1 MHRKNK
7 KISFDFK
14 VWLCS
19 FLVTAVLLSCFFAY
33 VYAIQKKQGIRVM
46 ESYNRNIITSVS
58 QSFSVINNIAESQGV
73 RILNLP
79 TATRLI
85 YRENSDPNQHTLD
98 IHALSREISTIPYLE
113 SAVTYNNMTKV
124 FEYYIGGSVKNNAN
138 IENILN
144 NGKTLYPYTPYITM
158 LSRHDGSRYPVIT
171 YYCYDFLD
179 GDKMNGTIAI
189 NVRFEWLESI
199 MSGLDGMNI
208 KILDKS
214 GNVLYNYES
223 PQDFDIDDEYREKI
237 LSYGGFTKSG
247 EDGKKYV
254 TSEELGSSDYY
265 VVCEQDYSV
274 IYSDYMKQ
282 TRINLLLLS
291 VVAVVFGIGI
301 TRVLS
306 SYISKPIRKMSAY
319 ITNGKKITDDVF
331 EEIYSILKENPY
343 NTFQLNE
350 MKKAILSYREQ
361 NNLVLLMNGGKEK
374 LSGEDYGILK
384 DFFGGGAVVGIE
396 LLFEH
401 SADSQVVRDICA
413 ACFEGLFE
421 YKITAVE
428 YNDFVLLIK
437 NADDIEHITQAS
449 ERLGRTLGEKLS
461 QLVSVFIGTQFSF
474 SEIEKLYSEL
484 KLIRSYELI
493 YSRGCILDKKT
504 IEENYTPGGCVYPS
518 REENSILKAISKK
531 DAAQAELLFDK
542 FLSAIMGSTVEDFR
556 ASILRLTVNIETMFD
571 KENMHSGTVRRI
583 PEYETMND
591 VCRGFTEL
599 VDICCRENA
608 DGVNAGYSREI
619 NYMIEYIEKNFS
631 DPLLNTDMIAEEFKI
646 SAPYCAKKFRTETG
660 ISINKYLTEYRL
672 KKAIHY
678 LDETDENINT
688 VFEKIGFGN
697 ESNFYRQFKKYY
709 GVTPGEYKA
718 AKHKRT

>member
-1 MHRKNK
+1 M
-7 KISFDFK
+7 
-14 VWLCS
+14 
-19 FLVTAVLLSCFFAY
+19 
-33 VYAIQKKQGIRVM
+33 
-46 ESYNRNIITSVS
+46 
-58 QSFSVINNIAESQGV
+58 
-73 RILNLP
+73 
-79 TATRLI
+79 
-85 YRENSDPNQHTLD
+85 
-98 IHALSREISTIPYLE
+98 
-113 SAVTYNNMTKV
+113 
-124 FEYYIGGSVKNNAN
+124 
-138 IENILN
+138 
-144 NGKTLYPYTPYITM
+144 
-158 LSRHDGSRYPVIT
+158 
-171 YYCYDFLD
+171 
-179 GDKMNGTIAI
+179 
-189 NVRFEWLESI
+189 
-199 MSGLDGMNI
+199 
-208 KILDKS
+208 
-214 GNVLYNYES
+214 
-223 PQDFDIDDEYREKI
+223 
-237 LSYGGFTKSG
+237 
-247 EDGKKYV
+247 
-254 TSEELGSSDYY
+254 
-265 VVCEQDYSV
+265 
-274 IYSDYMKQ
+274 
-282 TRINLLLLS
+282 
-291 VVAVVFGIGI
+291 
-301 TRVLS
+301 
-306 SYISKPIRKMSAY
+306 
-319 ITNGKKITDDVF
+319 
-331 EEIYSILKENPY
+331 
-343 NTFQLNE
+343 
-350 MKKAILSYREQ
+350 
-361 NNLVLLMNGGKEK
+361 
-374 LSGEDYGILK
+374 
-384 DFFGGGAVVGIE
+384 
-396 LLFEH
+396 
-401 SADSQVVRDICA
+401 
-413 ACFEGLFE
+413 
-421 YKITAVE
+421 
-428 YNDFVLLIK
+428 
-437 NADDIEHITQAS
+437 
-449 ERLGRTLGEKLS
+449 
-461 QLVSVFIGTQFSF
+461 SVFIGTQFSF